1 MNRKTFKSCLL
12 KIQKLQ
18 TLAFEHGLNFSF
30 GTRDAN
36 TKTRAWCTG
45 NVYQEGASFSRAEE
59 GDTFIYFYFYDWHT
73 IPRWDDELAR
83 VEKWIL
89 EHDNPIEK

>member
-1 MNRKTFKSCLL
+1 MNRKTFKSYLL

-30 GTRDAN
+30 GTRDSN
-36 TKTRAWCTG
+36 TKTGAWCTG
-45 NVYQEGASFSRAEE
+45 TVYPEDISFSMKEE
-59 GDTFIYFYFYDWHT
+59 GKTFIDFHFYDWREQT
-73 IPRWDDELAR
+73 EWDAELAR
-83 VEKWIL
+83 VEKWII